1 MNITDAV
8 ARRIDNYR
16 PRCLTAEAWALAS
29 GAVTALVRAAAPTTP
44 THAICLA
51 STLCT
56 FLAAPSG
63 WPRDSAP
70 DLRVLLTDAAVEKF
84 AKRFRGPDR
93 TRLNH
98 VALLRTLQCAA
109 SSSVRV
115 PDLQFPVRRRPS
127 RQIAQVYAHCDALSL
142 ATVASVFAA
151 HTGNPLTSD
160 RLRGLV
166 ELLHDT
172 FMAANATGGSTGT
185 VLVDRAALG
194 HYLGAA
200 DQQPMTEAVRA
211 KTPRTK
217 SAKPLSQRQQLA
229 LDRADRAAY
238 GRAQSG
244 PRLSAH
250 SDLDALDPAIRS
262 AITRYRPRDLDDATW
277 ATLRPL
283 TIRMVAGYNPPSVTA
298 ARNAATIV
306 VRFLRWLWRQP
317 NRPDTTA
324 PPSALELLSSA
335 VVDAYAA
342 PARGALQLDGVPAA
356 SRSTHRTVL
365 RRCVR
370 SLDTDHVDVPFTYTA
385 VAPPYTPAE
394 CEEFVW
400 LATSQPTAA
409 RERNACYLLGLSL
422 GAGLGPA
429 DLRGVRRCHISEILD
444 PDHVTHLE
452 VTVLGGRDS
461 RTVPI
466 RRQYEPL
473 IRRALELSADGP
485 ADALVLG
492 HKETRRNVTIGARR
506 GIVTATGGEAI
517 TIEPHRLR
525 TTWLFAC
532 MNADVPLADLLRL
545 AGLRT
550 ARTLAD
556 LLVLCPPSEPDVV
569 ARVVLAIHDA
579 GVVARPAGVAQ

>member
-16 PRCLTAEAWALAS
+16 PRCLTAEAWALAR

-70 DLRVLLTDAAVEKF
+70 DLRVLLTDAAVETF

-109 SSSVRV
+109 SRSVRV
-115 PDLQFPVRRRPS
+115 PDLQLPVRRRPS

-172 FMAANATGGSTGT
+172 YMANVTGRQTGT
-185 VLVDRAALG
+185 VLLDRAALG

-217 SAKPLSQRQQLA
+217 SPKPLSQRQQLEQ
-229 LDRADRAAY
+229 DRADRAAY
-238 GRAQSG
+238 RRAQRG

-250 SDLDALDPAIRS
+250 PDLDALEPAIRS

-283 TIRMVAGYNPPSVTA
+283 TIQLVAGYNPPSVTA

-342 PARGALQLDGVPAA
+342 PAQGALQLDGVPAA

-422 GAGLGPA
+422 GAGLGPG
-429 DLRGVRRCHISEILD
+429 DLRGVRRCHITEILD
-444 PDHVTHLE
+444 PDRGTYLE

-473 IRRALELSADGP
+473 IRHALELSADGP
-485 ADALVLG
+485 TDALVLG
-492 HKETRRNVTIGARR
+492 QKETRRNVTINARR
-506 GIVTATGGEAI
+506 GIVTATVGEVI
-517 TIEPHRLR
+517 TIEPNRLR

-556 LLVLCPPSEPDVV
+556 LLVLCPPSDRGVV
-569 ARVVLAIHDA
+569 DRVVLAIQDA
-579 GVVARPAGVAQ
+579 GVAVRPAGVAQ